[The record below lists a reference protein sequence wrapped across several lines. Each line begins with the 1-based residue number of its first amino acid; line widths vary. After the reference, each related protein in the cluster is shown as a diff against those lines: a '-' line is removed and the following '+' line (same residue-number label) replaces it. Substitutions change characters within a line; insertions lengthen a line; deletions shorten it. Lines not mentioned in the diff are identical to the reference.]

1 MPVSAYPGPDPGPH
15 AGPPGSA
22 GPYAGALTGPYADRR
37 LIEDLVTGEAVVLD
51 LRSAS
56 FASRALALVID
67 LVALAAVAAL
77 VIWLLVV
84 ALDTDVLDEAA
95 SGAVGLV
102 AFLAVLLGVPITV
115 ETMTRG
121 RSLGK
126 WVTGLRV
133 VRDDGGP
140 IRARHALIRGLLAVV
155 EIYWTLGSIALIT
168 SLVNRR
174 GKRLGDLLAG
184 TYVLRE
190 RAPRRQPSPLYPP
203 SAQLRAWSRASDLAE
218 LPDRLSLAVRQFL
231 IRGRRLNSASR
242 TRIALALA
250 AHVSGFVAP
259 PPPAGTPP
267 EEFLNAVLVERHD
280 RDLAR
285 LTREAQAQAAR
296 QARRAAA
303 SPLSVVGSGL
313 VESPPRD

>member
-1 MPVSAYPGPDPGPH
+1 MSGYPG
-15 AGPPGSA
+15 GPPPA
-22 GPYAGALTGPYADRR
+22 GPYAGALSGPYADPQ

-56 FASRALALVID
+56 FASRGLALVID
-67 LVALAAVAAL
+67 LLALAGVATL
-77 VIWLLVV
+77 VIWLLTV
-84 ALDTDVLDEAA
+84 ALDTDVLDSAA

-102 AFLAVLLGVPITV
+102 AFLAVVLGVPITV
-115 ETMTRG
+115 ETLTRG

-155 EIYWTLGSIALIT
+155 EIYWTLGSVALIT

-190 RAPRRQPSPLYPP
+190 RAPRGQRSPLHPPSP
-203 SAQLRAWSRASDLAE
+203 QLQAWSQASDLAE

-231 IRGRRLNSASR
+231 VRGRRLNATSR
-242 TRIALALA
+242 ERIALALA
-250 AHVSGFVAP
+250 AHVSGYVAP
-259 PPPAGTPP
+259 PPPAGTPA

-280 RDLAR
+280 RDLVR
-285 LTREAQAQAAR
+285 LRRQAEQQAAR
-296 QARRAAA
+296 QARRAEA
-303 SPLSVVGSGL
+303 SPLSEVGSGL
-313 VESPPRD
+313 IDES

>member
-1 MPVSAYPGPDPGPH
+1 V
-15 AGPPGSA
+15 
-22 GPYAGALTGPYADRR
+22 L
-37 LIEDLVTGEAVVLD
+37 EDLVTGEAVVLD
-51 LRSAS
+51 LRPAS
-56 FASRALALVID
+56 FASRGIALLID
-67 LVALAAVAAL
+67 LLALAAAAAL

-84 ALDTDVLDEAA
+84 ALDSDVLDQAA
-95 SGAVGLV
+95 SGAIGLV

-115 ETMTRG
+115 ETVTRG

-126 WVTGLRV
+126 WATGLRV

-190 RAPRRQPSPLYPP
+190 RAPRAQPNPLYPP
-203 SAQLRAWSRASDLAE
+203 SPELRAWSQASDLAE
-218 LPDRLSLAVRQFL
+218 LPDRLAVAVRQFL
-231 IRGRRLNSASR
+231 IRGKRLTKTSR
-242 TRIALALA
+242 ERIALALA

-267 EEFLNAVLVERHD
+267 VDFLNAVLVERHD

-285 LTREAQAQAAR
+285 LTRQADARAAR
-296 QARRAAA
+296 AARRAAA
-303 SPLSVVGSGL
+303 SPLSVVGPGL
-313 VESPPRD
+313 TDS